1 MEWTQQGSKQI
12 GTDGW
17 EIRRDGEAFAAV
29 CTAGEFRWLGRYRS
43 ASLAQKAVSAQVLD
57 DFLQSTVG
65 LESCE
70 PEGGFPDLTVQMDE
84 IMGRL
89 VRCRGVAQ

>member
-1 MEWTQQGSKQI
+1 MEWTQHGSKLI

-17 EIRRDGEAFAAV
+17 EIRRDGEGYVAV
-29 CTAGEFRWLGRYRS
+29 CTADGFRWLGRHRS
-43 ASLAQKAVSAQVLD
+43 AGLAQQAVSTQILD

-70 PEGGFPDLTVQMDE
+70 PDGGFPDVSAQMDE
-84 IMGRL
+84 IAKRL
-89 VRCRGVAQ
+89 AAARTAVG